1 MEQIHMLA
9 KEMLVLTQQLLYNI
23 LSARLQ
29 TNWQMLM
36 VSTKAAK
43 SLRELEEAH
52 DKYLNCIHSY
62 IFPEQVLYP
71 KA

>member
-1 MEQIHMLA
+1 MLA

-23 LSARLQ
+23 LSARLKTYWQ
-29 TNWQMLM
+29 TLM
-36 VSTKAAK
+36 VSTVSTKADK
-43 SLRELEEAH
+43 SLIELEEAH